1 MTLRLRLRSLTAGA
15 LGPTEYHHHLLRS
28 DADADLLNVSTD
40 LIVGLNG
47 NACHLLFRG
56 PDFSDV
62 HRLRM
67 RVGAIKDRLPLRLI
81 QILSHTDYHLHP
93 QAPKDIENL
102 SSSVY
107 HRLPR
112 ISGME
117 FIQTSNTV
125 VAVRSAISKA
135 KRTLFLQF
143 Q

>member
-1 MTLRLRLRSLTAGA
+1 
-15 LGPTEYHHHLLRS
+15 
-28 DADADLLNVSTD
+28 
-40 LIVGLNG
+40 
-47 NACHLLFRG
+47 
-56 PDFSDV
+56 
-62 HRLRM
+62 M